1 MTALSLDRPPTTSRW
16 ERLRAR
22 LTPLSSGPGEIASLD
37 GLRAIAAL
45 SVMLFHAYY
54 IVGAVIVVAGVN
66 VTYLWFFGQ
75 TGVHLFFVLSG
86 FLLFT
91 PFARA
96 MLDGRP
102 LPSVKRFFQ
111 RRALRILPAYWVCL
125 AILVLF
131 QFHQF
136 LSLEG
141 LKNLGLHVVMLH
153 DDFNSSNR
161 TINGPFWTLA
171 IEAQFY
177 VVLPLLGWGIS
188 KFVGRTRSRLRL
200 LIGVFG
206 VMLAALALRSVD
218 ATLHGRYV
226 GHHGLVPTIALA
238 FVHLTLG
245 SQGKYIE
252 VFALGMLCS
261 VLYLAA
267 QDESR
272 MLRRRLPVIG
282 VALVASALVVW
293 PLLAAMATKSSFFA
307 PSIAVMYHASDW
319 LDIYGPLLTG
329 LPYAALTLGVLW
341 APKWLRAI
349 FEAWPLRWV
358 GLVSYSLYLWHL
370 PILQFAARFTTGLPA
385 TTRFGTDL
393 LVGFLVAI
401 PVAYLSY
408 QLVERPF
415 LARRHRSASQ
425 GAQPVRSGR
434 AATA

>member
-1 MTALSLDRPPTTSRW
+1 MTTVSLDRLPVASRW

-45 SVMLFHAYY
+45 SVMLFHAYH
-54 IVGAVIVVAGVN
+54 IVGAVVIVAGVD
-66 VTYLWFFGQ
+66 VSYLWFFGQ

-91 PFARA
+91 PYARA

-102 LPSVKRFFQ
+102 LPSAKRFFQ
-111 RRALRILPAYWVCL
+111 RRALRILPAYWACL
-125 AILVLF
+125 AILVAF
-131 QFHQF
+131 QFRQF
-136 LSLEG
+136 LSLAG
-141 LKNLGLHVVMLH
+141 LENIALHIVMFH
-153 DDFNSSNR
+153 DDIYATDR
-161 TINGPFWTLA
+161 AINGPFWTLA

-177 VVLPLLGWGIS
+177 LVLPLLAWGIS
-188 KFVGRTRSRLRL
+188 RFVGKTRSRLRVVA
-200 LIGVFG
+200 GVLG
-206 VMLAALALRSVD
+206 VMLAALALRSLD
-218 ATLHGRYV
+218 ATLQGRFS
-226 GHHGLVPTIALA
+226 GRPGLISKAA
-238 FVHLTLG
+238 RGFVHLTLG
-245 SQGKYIE
+245 VQGKYIE

-272 MLRRRLPVIG
+272 TLRRRLPMIG
-282 VALVASALVVW
+282 GALIAATLIVW
-293 PLLAAMATKSSFFA
+293 PMLADLATKYYFFA
-307 PSIAVMYHASDW
+307 PTSVLFYHAFDW
-319 LDIYGPLLTG
+319 IVICGPLLTG

-341 APKWLRAI
+341 APKWLRAV

-358 GLVSYSLYLWHL
+358 GLISYSLYLWHL
-370 PILQFAARFTTGLPA
+370 PVLEFAARFTTGLP
-385 TTRFGTDL
+385 TNTRFGIEL
-393 LVGFLVAI
+393 AVGFLVAI

-415 LARRHRSASQ
+415 LARRRRSATQ
-425 GAQPVRSGR
+425 GAQSGQATR